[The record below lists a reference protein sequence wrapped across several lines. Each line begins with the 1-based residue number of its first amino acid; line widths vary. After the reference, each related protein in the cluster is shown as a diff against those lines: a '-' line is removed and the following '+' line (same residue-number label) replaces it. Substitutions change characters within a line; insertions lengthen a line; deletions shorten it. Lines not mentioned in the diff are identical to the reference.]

1 MERAIRRP
9 MLAAAALTTAGA
21 LALSPVTVTP
31 PEMHALDLSP
41 ATISTQAVQL
51 TDAWSDLVTNTVSNV
66 VQIGALFI
74 GLNSSF
80 PLPNPIFIAPVAT
93 QLLLNPLIY
102 GVQLVTGHGADIP
115 GEILSHL
122 DKIAVLGKGIVDDVI
137 PAIGEQIKTPFLA
150 AQLAFESITTS
161 SNLLLGLLEA
171 PAVFLDAALNSTF
184 GLIGVNGP
192 IAIPIIIRNVLASA
206 LYTPLPTITLP
217 FKKPAAAAAT
227 PKAVAA
233 TVTPDAPSGTA
244 SSARSKPKTPASS
257 SRKAAS
263 AKASAKGSAGS
274 GHSKRG

>member
-184 GLIGVNGP
+184 GLIGGNGP

-206 LYTPLPTITLP
+206 LYTPLPSITLP
-217 FKKPAAAAAT
+217 FKKPAAAAST
-227 PKAVAA
+227 PKATTTSQVAS
-233 TVTPDAPSGTA
+233 PSGTA
-244 SSARSKPKTPASS
+244 SSARSKPKAPASS
-257 SRKAAS
+257 SRKTAS
-263 AKASAKGSAGS
+263 TKASAKGSAGS